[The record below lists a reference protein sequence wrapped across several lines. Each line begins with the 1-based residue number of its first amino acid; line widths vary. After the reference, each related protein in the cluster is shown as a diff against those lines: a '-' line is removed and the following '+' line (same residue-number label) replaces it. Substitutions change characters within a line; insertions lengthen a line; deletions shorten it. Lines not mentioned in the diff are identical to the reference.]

1 MWSGDSGLWHV
12 QTKRYDVR
20 YTNDKY
26 QEELKKKYVCVS
38 KELPLKCI
46 KKKEIYFLVING

>member
-46 KKKEIYFLVING
+46 K